1 MSELSLTDAL
11 TALESALQQRLDVIA
26 DHAWRDADA
35 AGHLRALQEVSE
47 RIFQIQEQH
56 AAQLS
61 PQLQHF
67 LSSQSYTK
75 ALAVLRVTSAKPAA
89 PTN

>member
-26 DHAWRDADA
+26 DHTWRDADA
-35 AGHLRALQEVSE
+35 AAHLRALQEVSE
-47 RIFQIQEQH
+47 GIFHIQEQWG
-56 AAQLS
+56 AQLS

-75 ALAVLRVTSAKPAA
+75 ALAVVRAKSASSHH
-89 PTN
+89 

>member
-1 MSELSLTDAL
+1 MSEPSLTDAL

-26 DHAWRDADA
+26 DHALRDTDP
-35 AGHLRALQEVSE
+35 AGQLRALQEVSE
-47 RIFQIQEQH
+47 RIFQLQEQYGP
-56 AAQLS
+56 QLS

-75 ALAVLRVTSAKPAA
+75 ALAVLRAKPAA
-89 PTN
+89 SIN